1 MEITMEKQRITL
13 ESKAS
18 EEVLEQAVDNE
29 IMLPE
34 FCGNMAR
41 ILKCRAKA
49 KIISSTATYF

>member
-41 ILKCRAKA
+41 IPNAAQRPR
-49 KIISSTATYF
+49 